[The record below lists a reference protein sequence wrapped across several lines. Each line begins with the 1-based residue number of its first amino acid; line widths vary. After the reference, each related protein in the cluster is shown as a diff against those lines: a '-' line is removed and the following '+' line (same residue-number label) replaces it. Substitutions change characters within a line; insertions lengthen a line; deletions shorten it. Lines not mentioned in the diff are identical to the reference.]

1 MHLHAII
8 FTENSLDIF
17 HYEVLIMQKQF
28 GNNFYMTG
36 RTTISLNTVP
46 RGSRVVIVEVPEG
59 KGKSQLIRLGILKGE
74 FIRCLERLPGGT
86 MVIEKN
92 RREVA
97 IGMALAK
104 SIFVAYANNEGVEGT
119 AKKKHA

>member
-1 MHLHAII
+1 MTRDRAVPLH
-8 FTENSLDIF
+8 
-17 HYEVLIMQKQF
+17 
-28 GNNFYMTG
+28 
-36 RTTISLNTVP
+36 TISK
-46 RGSRVVIVEVPEG
+46 GSRVLIVEVPEG

-97 IGMALAK
+97 IGMTLAK
-104 SIFVAYANNEGVEGT
+104 SIFVAYANHGGVEGT

>member
-1 MHLHAII
+1 MTRDNAVPLH
-8 FTENSLDIF
+8 
-17 HYEVLIMQKQF
+17 
-28 GNNFYMTG
+28 
-36 RTTISLNTVP
+36 TIP
-46 RGSRVVIVEVPEG
+46 KGSRVLIVEVPEG

-97 IGMALAK
+97 IGMTLAK
-104 SIFVAYANNEGVEGT
+104 SIFVAYANNEGVDGT

>member
-1 MHLHAII
+1 MTSDTAVPLH
-8 FTENSLDIF
+8 
-17 HYEVLIMQKQF
+17 
-28 GNNFYMTG
+28 
-36 RTTISLNTVP
+36 TVTK
-46 RGSRVVIVEVPEG
+46 GSRVLIVEVPEG

-97 IGMALAK
+97 IGMPLAK
-104 SIFVAYANNEGVEGT
+104 SILVAYTNSEHDGKS
-119 AKKKHA
+119 KKKHA

>member
-1 MHLHAII
+1 MTKEKAVPLH
-8 FTENSLDIF
+8 
-17 HYEVLIMQKQF
+17 
-28 GNNFYMTG
+28 
-36 RTTISLNTVP
+36 TIP
-46 RGSRVVIVEVPEG
+46 KGSRVLIIEVPEG

-97 IGMALAK
+97 IGMTLAK
-104 SIFVAYANNEGVEGT
+104 SIFVAYANQDSVERI
-119 AKKKHA
+119 AKKTHA

>member
-1 MHLHAII
+1 MIKDKGVPLH
-8 FTENSLDIF
+8 
-17 HYEVLIMQKQF
+17 
-28 GNNFYMTG
+28 
-36 RTTISLNTVP
+36 TISK
-46 RGSRVVIVEVPEG
+46 GSRVLILDVPEG

-97 IGMALAK
+97 IGMTLAK
-104 SIFVAYANNEGVEGT
+104 TIFVAYAKNEVVEEI